1 LNDLTLLDPKF
12 DPNPHWK
19 WAIDRDSVPGPE
31 SVALFDQNGYDLTKL
46 EIEYAMFNED
56 IKRYSRH
63 RNHTH
68 VAIKQEWFSQPIK
81 SQGAVLNH
89 ALIFE
94 RKGYASAAL
103 EQLNKWSEIHPILQ
117 KVARIRPKW
126 GFDFSIDWAD
136 RNGNVFEI
144 LHYEFDGF
152 DYNEVEDKRRDYE
165 QRFAAMDWD
174 DGAKRLLARKDEWH
188 DLEFFA
194 QSDYKCNFFG
204 IDRERFKLV
213 LWE

>member
-1 LNDLTLLDPKF
+1 MTDLTLLNPTF
-12 DPNPHWK
+12 DSNPFWC
-19 WAIDRDSVPGPE
+19 WAIDRDTVPGPE
-31 SVALFDQNGYDLTKL
+31 SIELFDQNGYDLTKL

-56 IKRYSRH
+56 AKRYSKH

-68 VAIKQEWFSQPIK
+68 VAIKQEWFSQPVK
-81 SQGAVLNH
+81 SQGSVLNH

-94 RKGYASAAL
+94 RKGYTGAAL
-103 EQLNKWSEIHPILQ
+103 DQLNEWSKTHPILQ

-136 RNGNVFEI
+136 SNGNVFEI

-165 QRFAAMDWD
+165 QRFLAIDWD

-188 DLEFFA
+188 SLGFFE

-204 IDRERFKLV
+204 IDKERFKMV